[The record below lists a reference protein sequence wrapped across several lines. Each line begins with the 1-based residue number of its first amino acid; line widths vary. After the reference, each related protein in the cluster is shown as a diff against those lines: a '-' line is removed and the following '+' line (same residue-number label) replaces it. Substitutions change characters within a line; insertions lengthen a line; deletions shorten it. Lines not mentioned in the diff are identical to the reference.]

1 MNENDVVNSICW
13 LLEKHGYSVISK
25 KNTYQQGVDITAKHT
40 TSGEMFFVEA
50 KGNTSSKD
58 NTAKF
63 GQPFSNSQVKN
74 HVSAAF
80 FCVAKIRE
88 ENPCENTRVAIAV
101 PDNTN
106 YRSNLEKI
114 KNTLS
119 VLRVEVIYVS
129 ESLAANFDIYN

>member
-1 MNENDVVNSICW
+1 MNENDVIDYACW
-13 LLEKHGYSVISK
+13 FLEKHGYSVISK
-25 KNTYQQGVDITAKHT
+25 KNTYQQGIDITAKHT

-50 KGNTSSKD
+50 KGNTSSKI
-58 NTAKF
+58 NTPKF
-63 GQPFSNSQVKN
+63 GEPFSNSQVKN

-88 ENPCENTRVAIAV
+88 ENPCENSRIAIAV
-101 PDNTN
+101 PDNKN

-114 KNTLS
+114 KNALS

-129 ESLAANFDIYN
+129 ESLGANFDVYN